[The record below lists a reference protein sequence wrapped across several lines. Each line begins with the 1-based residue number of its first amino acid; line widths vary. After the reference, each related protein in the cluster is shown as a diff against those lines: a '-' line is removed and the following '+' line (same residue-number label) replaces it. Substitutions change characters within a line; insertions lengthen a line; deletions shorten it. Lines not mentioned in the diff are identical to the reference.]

1 MATIRDGINLTA
13 KTNAELKGIVARL
26 TADAEV
32 AEQYK
37 FQMEFAQNWGVRQ
50 PVFEACIAIE
60 AWKHVRT
67 VTTVAAPSP
76 ESLEWSNLEG
86 GHTFHQVP
94 VFTG

>member
-1 MATIRDGINLTA
+1 MSTIRDGINLTA
-13 KTNAELKGIVARL
+13 KTNSELKGIVARL
-26 TADAEV
+26 TAQPEV

-50 PVFEACIAIE
+50 PVFEACIAID
-60 AWKHVRT
+60 AWKHVNTITTRT
-67 VTTVAAPSP
+67 APSP

-86 GHTFHQVP
+86 GHVFHQLP